1 MSDNEI
7 INPKEF
13 EMTIE
18 LEDEKKLSD
27 APQTQSP
34 AVNDKPQTT
43 VPEEKRE
50 SKSQN
55 SNQKNDIRLPT
66 GAPVILH
73 PKFTNDARTLV
84 QAVVQSPMDEREV
97 NMMEGDINDK
107 RSPFIRDVFMQ
118 YTKEQIEENTQRA
131 IKIQELQRKNHQ
143 DAQEEEKKEMRR
155 EQAFRAKS
163 AVLGIDLVKNA
174 PNTDVVRTLKK
185 RLRTSNDELEITA
198 FGAAIIYETVRHQ
211 HESESK

>member
-55 SNQKNDIRLPT
+55 SNKKKEIRLPT

-73 PKFTNDARTLV
+73 PKFTNDARTIV

-118 YTKEQIEENTQRA
+118 YTTEQIEANTQRA
-131 IKIQELQRKNHQ
+131 IKIQELQRKNHET
-143 DAQEEEKKEMRR
+143 AQEEEKKEMRR

-174 PNTDVVRTLKK
+174 PNTEVVRTLKK
-185 RLRTSNDELEITA
+185 RLRTSNDQLEIQA
-198 FGAAIIYETVRHQ
+198 FGAAIISETVRHQ